1 MKKNLR
7 IISAGMACVLAASA
21 LTACKKDAE
30 TDADGKIVVT
40 MWSHVTSDSKQTAI
54 DAENRML
61 EKVAEKFPDYKLELI
76 KQPHSTDYRQDYDKA
91 LMAGNAPD
99 IFSEFSYTDIPTR
112 ISNGTIADI
121 TSLVTEWDMKKEDR
135 VLTTFDDAISKDGK
149 WYAIPL
155 SAYTEAM
162 IVNKKVLEAGG
173 VDSSKLPTTW
183 DEFAQAA
190 SQITDFNIPRIGYEL
205 VGMDWC
211 AWPFTAWVWSAGGEM
226 VTKNS
231 DDTYKISFN
240 SDAGVDAAVF
250 LNEMIW
256 KHKATQ
262 KNVLCSIEDING
274 DLRNG
279 TAGFAWATYSDA
291 LTQDSMEKFGLSYDD
306 FTMTPM
312 PVKDSSIVNPSLAG
326 GEVITFNPKADEATL
341 KAAFEIAAYIYYDE
355 EYLVDS
361 WERTFAEGTCDIKI
375 PGRQD
380 LYEKKLEMNYLLS
393 DESKEGLEKMRANA
407 IAEPYCPHW
416 SDVKSQL
423 VKPLQEIYLTE
434 GITREQVQKLL
445 DDCASELYKLY
456 PDTFKQQ

>member
-1 MKKNLR
+1 
-7 IISAGMACVLAASA
+7 
-21 LTACKKDAE
+21 
-30 TDADGKIVVT
+30 
-40 MWSHVTSDSKQTAI
+40 
-54 DAENRML
+54 
-61 EKVAEKFPDYKLELI
+61 
-76 KQPHSTDYRQDYDKA
+76 
-91 LMAGNAPD
+91 
-99 IFSEFSYTDIPTR
+99 
-112 ISNGTIADI
+112 
-121 TSLVTEWDMKKEDR
+121 
-135 VLTTFDDAISKDGK
+135 
-149 WYAIPL
+149 
-155 SAYTEAM
+155 
-162 IVNKKVLEAGG
+162 
-173 VDSSKLPTTW
+173 
-183 DEFAQAA
+183 
-190 SQITDFNIPRIGYEL
+190 
-205 VGMDWC
+205 
-211 AWPFTAWVWSAGGEM
+211 
-226 VTKNS
+226 
-231 DDTYKISFN
+231 
-240 SDAGVDAAVF
+240 
-250 LNEMIW
+250 
-256 KHKATQ
+256 
-262 KNVLCSIEDING
+262 
-274 DLRNG
+274 
-279 TAGFAWATYSDA
+279 
-291 LTQDSMEKFGLSYDD
+291 MEKFGLSYDD